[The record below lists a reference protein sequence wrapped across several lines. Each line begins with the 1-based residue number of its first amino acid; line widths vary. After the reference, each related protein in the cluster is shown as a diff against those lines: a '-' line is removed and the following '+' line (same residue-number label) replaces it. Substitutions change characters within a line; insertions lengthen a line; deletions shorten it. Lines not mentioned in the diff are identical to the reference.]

1 MRDRSAP
8 DMAEAEADNSTAATG
23 GGETNALVGI
33 GEATAWVAAGA
44 DASASCGSVG
54 GGAESVLMRVEAKS
68 TRSRGCPK
76 V

>member
-8 DMAEAEADNSTAATG
+8 DMAAADAATSTAATV

-33 GEATAWVAAGA
+33 GETTARFAVGA
-44 DASASCGSVG
+44 DASVSGGSVG
-54 GGAESVLMRVEAKS
+54 GGAESVLIRIEAKS